1 MANALTTKARVKT
14 RLSISTTD
22 FDTLFD
28 NLIYAVTAR
37 MEKMCNRSFTL
48 ATYTN
53 ELHDGSDY
61 LGSMRTVL
69 IPKNGPIGS
78 VSSIQ
83 YKAGTNTT
91 PNWTTF
97 DSDDYDVDYDTGLIY
112 FHYALP
118 RGKRNIRITY
128 TAGWDGYDVGVTS
141 YWNFNVT
148 PTGTVDGSNGS
159 FTLPENADELVVYA
173 DGVRLSSSLVT
184 FTAGTSTFT
193 IDSGSVPSTSIAVD
207 YKETLGS
214 ASGDPTLPMELVDLC
229 ERVVVY
235 LFKKRENEGR
245 TTESFAESSITWRD
259 SMFSNDDMSIIKNY
273 RRGYHL

>member
-1 MANALTTKARVKT
+1 MANALTTKARVKD
-14 RLSISTTD
+14 RLKISTTD

-37 MEKMCNRSFTL
+37 METMCDRKFTL

-53 ELHDGSDY
+53 EVHDGSDLY
-61 LGSMRTVL
+61 GSLRSILV
-69 IPKNGPIGS
+69 PKNAPIGS
-78 VSSIQ
+78 VSSIS

-91 PNWTTF
+91 PSWTAF
-97 DSDDYDVDYDTGLIY
+97 DTDTYDADFDAGLIY
-112 FHYALP
+112 FDSPLP

-148 PTGTVDGSNGS
+148 PTGTVNGSNGD

-173 DGVRLSSSLVT
+173 DGVRLASSLIT
-184 FTAGTSTFT
+184 FTTGTDTFT
-193 IDSGSVPSTSIAVD
+193 IAASSVPSTTIAVD
-207 YKETLGS
+207 YKETLGA
-214 ASGDPTLPMELVDLC
+214 ASGDPVLPPELVDLC
-229 ERVVVY
+229 ERTVIY
-235 LFKKRENEGR
+235 LFKKRDSEGKQ
-245 TTESFAESSITWRD
+245 TESFQESSITWRD
-259 SMFSNDDMSIIKNY
+259 SMFSKDDLATIKNY